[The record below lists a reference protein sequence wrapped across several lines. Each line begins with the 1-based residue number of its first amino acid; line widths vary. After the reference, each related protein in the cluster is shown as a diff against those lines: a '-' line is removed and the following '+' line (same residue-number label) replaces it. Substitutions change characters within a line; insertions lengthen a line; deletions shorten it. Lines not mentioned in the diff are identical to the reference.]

1 MGINGHIKFNQVG
14 REPSGI
20 IERRGEAIRSRA
32 AGRGLA
38 IDIVES
44 LAVFGGGTSPE
55 KYFPSAAQPGPSPTK
70 TVPALQY
77 TPRPN
82 PPTPTLRPGQ
92 PTRLPSLPG

>member
-1 MGINGHIKFNQVG
+1 MPKTARPATLALSCLALALGV
-14 REPSGI
+14 
-20 IERRGEAIRSRA
+20 A
-32 AGRGLA
+32 ASCNKKPA
-38 IDIVES
+38 E
-44 LAVFGGGTSPE
+44 
-55 KYFPSAAQPGPSPTK
+55 PGPQPTK